1 MKSKDEIIASN
12 KVLITEKYLDGFFG
26 VIFIRGWQGTVQV
39 SWGAGWDHVS
49 VSPQKSKYT
58 PSWDDM
64 CAIKEV
70 FFKDSEAVIQIH
82 PPRDEYVNN
91 MPNCLHLWRAND
103 KDMVLPPSF
112 MVGIKEGQTKADVLK
127 EAKAYYEEHGYNW

>member
-1 MKSKDEIIASN
+1 MKSKEDIIATN
-12 KVLITEKYLDGFFG
+12 KVLITGQSRDGFSG
-26 VIFIRGWQGTVQV
+26 MIFIRGWQGTVQV

-49 VSPQKSKYT
+49 VAPAKKNYT

-82 PPRDEYVNN
+82 PPNDEYVNN

-112 MVGIKEGQTKADVLK
+112 MVGLRKGQTQSDVMK
-127 EAKAYYEEHGYNW
+127 EAERYYKDHGYEW